1 MISVVIAT
9 QNDARTL
16 GQTLASL
23 VPAAVDGLVREVILA
38 DSGSADETLAIAE
51 DAGAR
56 VVRCDGP
63 VEGRL
68 RQGCDA
74 ARADW
79 LLILEASVSAPTG
92 WEGAAGRHIERQSG
106 RAAYWGRSGLAP
118 FVTPAKAL
126 LIPRDLFEKECGQPG
141 WLRRLGAK
149 AIALKIKR

>member
-9 QNDARTL
+9 RNDARTL

-38 DSGSADETLAIAE
+38 DAGSTDDTLAIAD

-63 VEGRL
+63 VEARL
-68 RQGCDA
+68 LEGCKA
-74 ARADW
+74 ARSEW

-92 WEGAAGRHIERQSG
+92 WEGAAGRHIERHRG
-106 RAAYWGRSGLAP
+106 RSAYWGRSGLAP

-126 LIPRDLFEKECGQPG
+126 LVPRPLFDKACGKPG
-141 WLRRLGAK
+141 WLRRIGGK
-149 AIALKIKR
+149 AAALRIKR